1 MFIGLGLLEGSM
13 VVGSQQAENNV
24 GRGIAKQQVR
34 RNSWEKCLTQMAIK
48 CIKSR
53 TFTGQD
59 TTLEQW
65 TPFSLLSQS
74 LIYFSITFL
83 QQTNLFLVCGL
94 CKQNKT

>member
-1 MFIGLGLLEGSM
+1 
-13 VVGSQQAENNV
+13 
-24 GRGIAKQQVR
+24 
-34 RNSWEKCLTQMAIK
+34 MAIK